1 MRLLGACKLQIAS
14 RSVNPGGAAPVDCG
28 DVSKYGASMYRLVLF
43 DLDATL
49 LDARRG
55 VHPENVRAIARLTA
69 ARVKVGLATGRPPLS
84 VAPYVERVEP
94 NAPLVHF
101 NGAMVRNFATG
112 EVIFERSLARPAAAG
127 CLAIARA
134 HGFHAN
140 LYMGSQIWI
149 DAVTP
154 TSSESELKDGVPHT
168 VVGDLGAA
176 LGAAAMLP
184 TKILCIGP
192 PEGIAPL
199 TQAMQAAHGAEVA
212 LVNSEPNYLEVLPP
226 GCSKLEATRHLAR
239 HLSIALAEVMAF
251 GDNLN
256 DLELL
261 TGCGLG
267 VAMANSHARVLAEV
281 KTHIGHHDTDAI
293 ARFLDGFVV
302 EGAAVRRR
310 A

>member
-1 MRLLGACKLQIAS
+1 
-14 RSVNPGGAAPVDCG
+14 
-28 DVSKYGASMYRLVLF
+28 MYRLVLF

-49 LDARRG
+49 LDARRQ
-55 VHPENVRAIARLTA
+55 VHEDNVRALARLMA
-69 ARVKVGLATGRPPLS
+69 GGVKVGLATGRPPLS
-84 VAPYVERVEP
+84 VAPYVERVKP

-101 NGAMVRNFATG
+101 NGAMVRDFASG
-112 EVIFERSLARPAAAG
+112 RVIFEKSLERAVAKG

-140 LYMGSQIWI
+140 LYVGSEIWI
-149 DAVTP
+149 ERTTP
-154 TSSESELKDGVPHT
+154 TSQESERKDGVPHT
-168 VVGDLGAA
+168 VVGALAPALDGALCA
-176 LGAAAMLP
+176 P

-199 TQAMQAAHGAEVA
+199 TEALARAHGAEVA
-212 LVNSEPNYLEVLPP
+212 LVNSEPSYLEVLPP
-226 GCSKLEATRHLAR
+226 GCSKLEATRELAR
-239 HLSIALAEVMAF
+239 HLSIDLAEVMAF

-267 VAMANSHARVLAEV
+267 VAMGNSHARVLAEV
-281 KTHIGHHDTDAI
+281 PTHIGHHDTDAI

-302 EGAAVRRR
+302 EHGAVRRSPR
-310 A
+310 